1 MIKRHGQRRHRNMT
15 RAPRYIRRM
24 IQSTS
29 VCRYQREEYATSAQR
44 NDRWHQ
50 LTGKVSGLV
59 RYSDINST
67 GLMVY
72 VIAWTRANVEIGNDP
87 VPGTPANR
95 ETAGATALDVSGN
108 SPKMGIDVISM
119 ENVEL
124 DTGNLGKSRIESIS
138 METGVSQ

>member
-1 MIKRHGQRRHRNMT
+1 
-15 RAPRYIRRM
+15 
-24 IQSTS
+24 
-29 VCRYQREEYATSAQR
+29 
-44 NDRWHQ
+44 
-50 LTGKVSGLV
+50 
-59 RYSDINST
+59 
-67 GLMVY
+67 MVY